1 MKTQNKNLEAI
12 DLLIENLQTPHSE
25 IRVLSKKLQCD
36 QELIVWQD
44 FVLEY
49 LQNIRHTLNGQ
60 SKL

>member
-12 DLLIENLQTPHSE
+12 DLLIENVRTPHSE
-25 IRVLSKKLQCD
+25 IRTLSKKLQCD
-36 QELIVWQD
+36 QELTVWQD

-49 LQNIRHTLNGQ
+49 LQNIRHTLDGQ